1 MVAASRS
8 VISAVFPRE
17 RRRAPWLAA
26 RWTAAALLVVG
37 WWMVGCGRGN
47 RYAPPPLPEVT
58 VSRPVAQEVTTY
70 LEFSGHTVAVEA
82 VEIRARVEGY
92 LQSVNF
98 TPDSEVKKGD
108 LLFVIEPE
116 LYQARV
122 DQAQA
127 DLQGKEAQARA
138 SAAQLEIADAIFK
151 RSAGSRTDMVQK
163 TQARDLATAQTAVA
177 RANLEA
183 AKINL
188 SYTRIYAPIDGR
200 IDRNFVDAGNLVGGN
215 GQATLLATIV
225 RHDPI
230 YAYFTASERELLQY
244 LEMQRQN
251 RTVAPAGQ
259 RNAAYLG
266 LVTDTG
272 FPRQGVVDYA
282 ANKIDPQT
290 GTIEIR
296 AVFPNPDRWVIPG
309 LFVRVRLPF
318 TRENALLVPSE
329 AVSADQGGTYLLVV
343 DAKDTVQY
351 RRARLG
357 STIEGGLQVVQE
369 GIGPEDWVVV
379 NGLQRARP
387 GSVVKP
393 MREPIQAPTPIPAA
407 KVEPLAASSPTP
419 SPTASA
425 VPTP

>member
-1 MVAASRS
+1 MTIAANLAY
-8 VISAVFPRE
+8 INE
-17 RRRAPWLAA
+17 RIR
-26 RWTAAALLVVG
+26 TAAEKA
-37 WWMVGCGRGN
+37 GRDPSSV
-47 RYAPPPLPEVT
+47 RL
-58 VSRPVAQEVTTY
+58 
-70 LEFSGHTVAVEA
+70 VAVSKTRPAADIIAAFQAGQTVFGENYIQELVPKLAEINEA
-82 VEIRARVEGY
+82 VQWHVIGH
-92 LQSVNF
+92 LQSNK
-98 TPDSEVKKGD
+98 VK
-108 LLFVIEPE
+108 V
-116 LYQARV
+116 
-122 DQAQA
+122 
-127 DLQGKEAQARA
+127 
-138 SAAQLEIADAIFK
+138 EIADAIFK